1 MRMAQIGAS
10 CRRQTDLKSA
20 RICVPFCLKGVYN
33 AHAMAKDS
41 ALERFAPAI
50 LRVYHRDREAF
61 WAAVMAPFLENN
73 MSLRAWLQHLPVDV
87 RLLSAFRGL
96 DEESQ
101 QVLRD
106 FSAPLGF
113 DVTRWKSNRLQY
125 FKDAY
130 PIFAFLAV
138 WMDEEGL
145 TEFLADFGDVLRAGV
160 FAVAG
165 YGILDA
171 NVDSDT
177 PSPVE
182 ILTAQALI
190 AEYETLALRI
200 FGVSAVNLGILHRMR
215 ALFLEAEIREKS
227 SRGKASPYRLEDPK
241 GLGAKGANAVTPY
254 MLSLER
260 LGKAALIDDYWEV
273 FLLFGAAIQMIDDW
287 ADLEGDL
294 AVGHYSYV
302 TLGEPELL
310 NRNDPVLTAKL
321 LRADSKRIRDTYN
334 CSKDM
339 IAQARSILARLD
351 DSLLVRLV
359 DVTELRVDA
368 YFRKELKMA

>member
-1 MRMAQIGAS
+1 ME
-10 CRRQTDLKSA
+10 
-20 RICVPFCLKGVYN
+20 KGK
-33 AHAMAKDS
+33 AF
-41 ALERFAPAI
+41 ERFAPAI
-50 LRVYHRDREAF
+50 LQVYRRDKEAF
-61 WAAVMAPFLENN
+61 WAAVMAPFLANN
-73 MSLRAWLQHLPVDV
+73 ISLLAWLQHFKVDV
-87 RLLSAFRGL
+87 GLLSAFKGL
-96 DEESQ
+96 DDDARQ
-101 QVLRD
+101 TLKD

-113 DVTRWKSNRLQY
+113 DVNTWKSNRLQY

-130 PIFAFLAV
+130 PVFAFLAV

-145 TEFLADFGDVLRAGV
+145 NDFVENFGDILRAGV

-200 FGVSAVNLGILHRMR
+200 FGISTVNLEIMQRMR
-215 ALFLEAEIREKS
+215 TLFLEAEIKEKS
-227 SRGKASPYRLEDPK
+227 MRGKASPYRLENPK
-241 GLGAKGANAVTPY
+241 DLGAKGANAVTPY

-260 LGKAALIDDYWEV
+260 LGKASLIDDYWEV

-287 ADLEGDL
+287 NDLENDL
-294 AVGHYSYV
+294 AAGHYSYV
-302 TLGEPELL
+302 TLGLDKL
-310 NRNDPVLTAKL
+310 NEITDPKQTAQL
-321 LRADSKRIRDTYN
+321 LRGDQKRVRDTYAR
-334 CSKDM
+334 SKEM
-339 IAQARSILARLD
+339 IVQSRSILARLN

-359 DVTELRVDA
+359 DVTEARLDSF
-368 YFRKELKMA
+368 FRKELKMA